1 MGYLYIVDKKINALN
16 IHQLDHKAN
25 KDAPAYVKAI
35 VDAAKDLKI
44 DENDDEPIIV
54 IETEKEYV
62 FSHIQ

>member
-1 MGYLYIVDKKINALN
+1 MGYLYTVDKKINVLN
-16 IHQLDHKAN
+16 IQQLDHKAN

-54 IETEKEYV
+54 IETEKEY
-62 FSHIQ
+62 FFLI